1 MIDFEPTGRAPRPT
15 EPRPTLGPAPST
27 VISWGDLR

>member
-1 MIDFEPTGRAPRPT
+1 MIDFEPTGSAPRHT
-15 EPRPTLGPAPST
+15 EPALLLGPAPST

>member
-15 EPRPTLGPAPST
+15 EPVAKLGPAPST

>member
-1 MIDFEPTGRAPRPT
+1 MIDFEPTGKAPRPT
-15 EPRPTLGPAPST
+15 EPLLTLGPAPSA